1 MKITPV
7 GLFPEDWEIIQLGTK
22 ASVLRGGS
30 PRPIDSFLTNDPDG
44 INWIKIGDV
53 AVGAKYIKQT
63 EEKIIPEGAVRSRK
77 VYAGDFLLSNSM
89 SFGRP
94 YILQIDGC
102 IHDGWLVI
110 QEYYDT
116 FETDYLY
123 YALNSGYVLEQ
134 YKSLAA
140 GSSVL
145 NLNKDIV
152 KRVNVA
158 VPSRSEQKRIAE
170 ALSGID
176 NMIATL
182 DEAIAKKQQIKE
194 GLMQQLLTGK
204 TRLPGFRGEWDEVTF
219 KSIYKY
225 AKEGGT
231 PSTGVAEYYNPAT
244 VPFAKIEDLKD
255 KYLTRVES
263 YISESGVEH
272 SSAWVIPVDSVILSN
287 GATLG
292 EVSINKIPTSTKQG
306 ILGIIL
312 KEQYSPE
319 FVYYLFK
326 GRVFRREMERVTT
339 HGTMDCAYLKD
350 LNTIPLTMPSLEEQ
364 EAIAS
369 VISSIDKEVYSL
381 ESLRDKYSLIKQGMM
396 QELLTG
402 TIRLI

>member
-158 VPSRSEQKRIAE
+158 VPSRSEQK
-170 ALSGID
+170 
-176 NMIATL
+176 
-182 DEAIAKKQQIKE
+182 K
-194 GLMQQLLTGK
+194 
-204 TRLPGFRGEWDEVTF
+204 
-219 KSIYKY
+219 
-225 AKEGGT
+225 
-231 PSTGVAEYYNPAT
+231 
-244 VPFAKIEDLKD
+244 
-255 KYLTRVES
+255 
-263 YISESGVEH
+263 
-272 SSAWVIPVDSVILSN
+272 
-287 GATLG
+287 
-292 EVSINKIPTSTKQG
+292 
-306 ILGIIL
+306 
-312 KEQYSPE
+312 
-319 FVYYLFK
+319 
-326 GRVFRREMERVTT
+326 
-339 HGTMDCAYLKD
+339 
-350 LNTIPLTMPSLEEQ
+350 
-364 EAIAS
+364 
-369 VISSIDKEVYSL
+369 
-381 ESLRDKYSLIKQGMM
+381 
-396 QELLTG
+396 
-402 TIRLI
+402 

>member
-1 MKITPV
+1 MENSSNMKITPV

-182 DEAIAKKQQIKE
+182 DEAIAKKRQIKE

-204 TRLPGFRGEWDEVTF
+204 TRLPGFRGEWEELELGSILTYEQPGPFLVHSTDYVDSGVPVLTAGKTFILGYTNEDFGIYTNLPVIIFDDFVTESKYVDFPF
-219 KSIYKY
+219 KAKSSAMKMLSVRDKGRHNIRFIYDVMQLIDFPMTDHKRWWIAEYSHLKVRVPASIEEEDAIANAFFTIDGEIHGLEAQREKY
-225 AKEGGT
+225 A
-231 PSTGVAEYYNPAT
+231 
-244 VPFAKIEDLKD
+244 
-255 KYLTRVES
+255 
-263 YISESGVEH
+263 
-272 SSAWVIPVDSVILSN
+272 
-287 GATLG
+287 
-292 EVSINKIPTSTKQG
+292 
-306 ILGIIL
+306 
-312 KEQYSPE
+312 
-319 FVYYLFK
+319 
-326 GRVFRREMERVTT
+326 
-339 HGTMDCAYLKD
+339 
-350 LNTIPLTMPSLEEQ
+350 
-364 EAIAS
+364 
-369 VISSIDKEVYSL
+369 
-381 ESLRDKYSLIKQGMM
+381 LIKQGMM

-402 TIRLI
+402 KTRLI

>member
-1 MKITPV
+1 MENSRNMKITPA
-7 GLFPEDWEIIQLGTK
+7 GLFPDDWEIIQLGTK

-53 AVGAKYIKQT
+53 SVGAKYIKQT
-63 EEKIIPEGAVRSRK
+63 EEKIIPEGAARSRK

-182 DEAIAKKQQIKE
+182 DEAIEKKRHIKE
-194 GLMQQLLTGK
+194 GLMQNLLTGRA
-204 TRLPGFRGEWDEVTF
+204 RLQGFSGEWQEYVFSQLFSPISDKGSNLDTSEYRNSGKYPIIDQGQGQIAGFTNRTNPIVPRNGGYIIFGDHTRVF
-219 KSIYKY
+219 KYIDTPFFTGADGTRILKVNPLHHAKFLYYICSIL
-225 AKEGGT
+225 EI
-231 PSTGVAEYYNPAT
+231 PNTGYNRHY
-244 VPFAKIEDLKD
+244 
-255 KYLTRVES
+255 KYLTEM
-263 YISESGVEH
+263 
-272 SSAWVIPVDSVILSN
+272 
-287 GATLG
+287 
-292 EVSINKIPTSTKQG
+292 Q
-306 ILGIIL
+306 
-312 KEQYSPE
+312 
-319 FVYYLFK
+319 
-326 GRVFRREMERVTT
+326 FR
-339 HGTMDCAYLKD
+339 LPK
-350 LNTIPLTMPSLEEQ
+350 TIEE
-364 EAIAS
+364 ECAIAEILIS
-369 VISSIDKEVYSL
+369 VDDNIQSL
-381 ESLRDKYSLIKQGMM
+381 KSQSEKYLLIKQGMM

-402 TIRLI
+402 KTRLI